1 MNFENHI
8 TQDKTKWVI
17 SFVLIAVL
25 IIGLAGVI
33 IKLIGDEPKVVRPSA
48 YKVATLNDEGKEIES
63 EEHICTKDFYTVDGL
78 KCELEDD
85 AEITYQLFFYTEN
98 ETFISS
104 TGIYETEYREYPPS
118 GAKYFKVVITP
129 KSDAKITSI
138 EKRSYAKQ
146 LTITIE
152 K

>member
-8 TQDKTKWVI
+8 TQDKTKWII

-33 IKLIGDEPKVVRPSA
+33 IKLIGDEPKQIRPSA
-48 YKVATLNDEGKEIES
+48 YTVATLNDEGKEVKS
-63 EEHICTKDFYTVDGL
+63 DEHICTKDYFTVDGL
-78 KCELEDD
+78 RCEIIDD
-85 AEITYQLFFYTEN
+85 ADITYELYFYDED
-98 ETFISS
+98 EEFISS
-104 TGIYETEYREYPPS
+104 SGIYDTEYREYPPS

-129 KSDAKITSI
+129 KSDGEITTT
-138 EKRSYAKQ
+138 EKRGYAKQ

-152 K
+152 R